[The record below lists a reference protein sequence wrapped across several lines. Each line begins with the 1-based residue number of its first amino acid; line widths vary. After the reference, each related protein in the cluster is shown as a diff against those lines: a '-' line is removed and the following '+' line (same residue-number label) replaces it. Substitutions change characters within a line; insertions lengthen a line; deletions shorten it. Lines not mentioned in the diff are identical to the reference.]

1 MVSFILG
8 LLGILVG
15 LVAVVLAILTVLD
28 VAPRPESAFTRAG
41 TNKTMWI
48 VLPIVGVFIC
58 LIGALVVGYVWFLN
72 YRPKVIE
79 AEAQGEGLA

>member
-1 MVSFILG
+1 
-8 LLGILVG
+8 
-15 LVAVVLAILTVLD
+15 
-28 VAPRPESAFTRAG
+28 
-41 TNKTMWI
+41 MWI

-58 LIGALVVGYVWFLN
+58 LIGALVVGYLWFLN